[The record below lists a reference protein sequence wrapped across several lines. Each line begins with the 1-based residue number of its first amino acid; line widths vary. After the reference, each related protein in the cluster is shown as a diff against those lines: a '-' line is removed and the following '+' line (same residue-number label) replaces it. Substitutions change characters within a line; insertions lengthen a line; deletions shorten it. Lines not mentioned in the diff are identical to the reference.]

1 MDNLTIER
9 MTVDGRRA
17 EVHTVEQV
25 VNGATQRITE
35 HFEEI
40 IPLERKK
47 KVVEHIMPIVV
58 ERVTEQ
64 YDGNQVNKVVERV
77 ANEDASLRLHLVPEN
92 HPVTAQEIEAII
104 RQVVNGGG
112 SEAPVVKKP
121 SWFSRLFSRWM
132 PRPNPTPAPVPT
144 PAPTPAPAVVGANN
158 PVISY
163 ALITLLAVQV
173 GFLVWQ
179 LFIR

>member
-1 MDNLTIER
+1 MENKKIER

-17 EVHTVEQV
+17 EVHTVEQPV
-25 VNGATQRITE
+25 EGVTQRITE

-40 IPLERKK
+40 IPLEKKK
-47 KVVEHIMPIVV
+47 KVIERIVPVVV

-64 YDGNQVNKVVERV
+64 YNSGRVDKVVERV
-77 ANEDASLRLHLVPEN
+77 TSEDPSLRLHLVPEN
-92 HPVTAQEIEAII
+92 HPVTADEVEDIVRKILNSEEVSVKP
-104 RQVVNGGG
+104 VVATKGGFFG
-112 SEAPVVKKP
+112 WFGRKTPVTPVAAPV
-121 SWFSRLFSRWM
+121 
-132 PRPNPTPAPVPT
+132 
-144 PAPTPAPAVVGANN
+144 ANN
-158 PVISY
+158 SVIAY